1 MNNPLK
7 EKYLLPFL
15 ESQDT
20 QLSPSTIYSKQL
32 YVGQLL
38 EFLEEKSIETLED
51 FDINL
56 VYDFMNTRR
65 EWAPT
70 TISGAQFQIRSFFDF
85 LFSQGITRFDGRKVF
100 PVILTNKRDRI
111 ISFYETEEIKAIVDV
126 IDLHKHN
133 GVRNKCVILLAAQL
147 GLRSGDIYG
156 LKLSDIKWDK
166 NLIERRQAKTGNWIS
181 LPLPLNLKLLLADYI
196 QNYRPEHHSDFVFIS
211 DQTLKPL
218 TVEIVQ
224 FIVANFSKKANIE
237 RRGRKMGPHALRH
250 SLATRLL
257 KGNTPMPV
265 ITSILGHKNLNTT
278 RVYLGID
285 IESLRNISL
294 EVPVNE

>member
-38 EFLEEKSIETLED
+38 EFWEEKSIETLED

-65 EWAPT
+65 EWAPIT
-70 TISGAQFQIRSFFDF
+70 VSGAQFQIRSFFDF

-126 IDLHKHN
+126 IDLHIHTQ
-133 GVRNKCVILLAAQL
+133 RNSSVL
-147 GLRSGDIYG
+147 D
-156 LKLSDIKWDK
+156 
-166 NLIERRQAKTGNWIS
+166 
-181 LPLPLNLKLLLADYI
+181 LNL
-196 QNYRPEHHSDFVFIS
+196 
-211 DQTLKPL
+211 T
-218 TVEIVQ
+218 
-224 FIVANFSKKANIE
+224 
-237 RRGRKMGPHALRH
+237 
-250 SLATRLL
+250 
-257 KGNTPMPV
+257 
-265 ITSILGHKNLNTT
+265 
-278 RVYLGID
+278 
-285 IESLRNISL
+285 
-294 EVPVNE
+294 

>member
-70 TISGAQFQIRSFFDF
+70 TVSGAQFQIRSFFDF

-133 GVRNKCVILLAAQL
+133 GVRNKCVVLLAAQL

-237 RRGRKMGPHALRH
+237 RRRRKMGPHALRH

-278 RVYLGID
+278 RVYFGID